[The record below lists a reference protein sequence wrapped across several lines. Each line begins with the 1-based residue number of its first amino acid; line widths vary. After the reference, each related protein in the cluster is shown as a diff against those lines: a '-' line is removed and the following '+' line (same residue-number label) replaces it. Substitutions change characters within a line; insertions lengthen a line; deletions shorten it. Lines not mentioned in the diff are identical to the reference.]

1 MEENIRLVKEYDL
14 TYDTFKEAY
23 NIHQKKKVYPK
34 SYLFIAMYVLI
45 AVIFIIKTISDGSLF
60 GYVVIFIALGFA
72 AIEWYTPRKIK
83 ASLFETYKAMGD
95 TRYRFEIGG
104 ECVIFSTVDK
114 DSVGNSVQEDTAY
127 NCDGEA
133 DEEAENELPEKTV
146 IPINDDL
153 SVIEYDRFFLFYVQK
168 RVFYIVPKE
177 GFTEYDLE
185 TVREIGMRSNQ
196 SV

>member
-14 TYDTFKEAY
+14 DYDTFREAY
-23 NIHQKKKVYPK
+23 TLHQKKKVYPK
-34 SYLFIAMYVLI
+34 SYLFIAMYAII
-45 AVIFIIKTISDGSLF
+45 AAIFTVKAISDGKLF
-60 GYVVIFIALGFA
+60 SYVVIFIALGFA
-72 AIEWYTPRKIK
+72 AIEWYTPRKIR

-104 ECVIFSTVDK
+104 ECVMFSTVDK
-114 DSVGNSVQEDTAY
+114 GSVENSPQEATAY
-127 NCDGEA
+127 KCDGEA
-133 DEEAENELPEKTV
+133 DEEAENDLPEKTV
-146 IPINDDL
+146 IPINNDL
-153 SVIEYDRFFLFYVQK
+153 SVLEYDRFLLFYVQK

-196 SV
+196 SQ